1 MKIGLWNA
9 HNQIAIKAEFHSDK
23 ILINYFLHNMYNL
36 YYQPICG
43 FRGLIGANIELFLLR
58 VSFREV
64 IGNNL
69 NLDPGYRF
77 LLVKL
82 DFYRYTCTYSLM
94 SAFYTNNDKKNT
106 ECTLIRTH
114 PYPYDVPLSVRFL
127 VEMKTLISLNAYL
140 DVYPYPYVVP
150 VSVRFLT
157 ELKCTDKGWLR
168 FKICI
173 NFYFAFLK
181 KLKFTLSRRFIIG
194 AEI

>member
-1 MKIGLWNA
+1 
-9 HNQIAIKAEFHSDK
+9 
-23 ILINYFLHNMYNL
+23 MYNL

-106 ECTLIRTH
+106 ECTLIRTI
-114 PYPYDVPLSVRFL
+114 L
-127 VEMKTLISLNAYL
+127 VVMKTLISLNAYL

-150 VSVRFLT
+150 LSERLLA
-157 ELKCTDKGWLR
+157 ELRCTDKGMLHTVCTR
-168 FKICI
+168 VCK
-173 NFYFAFLK
+173 AFLVP
-181 KLKFTLSRRFIIG
+181 KLV
-194 AEI
+194 